1 VALRARDRQGDLA
14 LLYKPAQQVIVGVL
28 AAGSSA
34 SQTQGLYSR
43 SRVCRF
49 EIVTRF
55 PWPVPVRDLPDVP

>member
-1 VALRARDRQGDLA
+1 LA